1 MASWYDDRELEEMI
15 RGPESDL
22 LERKRSAGDRSSIRR
37 TLCAFANDL
46 PDHGRPGILV
56 IGMEDDGRCSG
67 QTIDDAL
74 LRLLGQMR
82 DDGNILP
89 IPSLRVERKTVD
101 GCEVAV
107 IQVQPST
114 APPVRYQGRVWVR
127 VGPTTRQATPEE
139 EARLSERRRSFDR
152 PFDMRPVSEATMDDL
167 DLRYAVME
175 YIPRA
180 IAPDVLEENSR
191 PVERQLASLR
201 LVVGGHPTWGGLLAL
216 GHDPQSWL
224 PGAWVQFARYAG
236 GDVTA
241 PIRNQKA
248 LTGRLEDILRRIDE
262 LLEANIEV
270 RSDVTAGPR
279 EVRLPDYPLVA
290 LQQYVRNAIMHRT
303 YEGTNTPVRVYWF
316 DDRIEITSP
325 GGLYGRVNPAN
336 FGSGETDYRN
346 PLIAEVMHHLGFAQR
361 FGMGIPLARKAL
373 AENGNPEPEFR
384 FEPTLVAV
392 TVRVAP

>member
-1 MASWYDDRELEEMI
+1 
-15 RGPESDL
+15 
-22 LERKRSAGDRSSIRR
+22 
-37 TLCAFANDL
+37 
-46 PDHGRPGILV
+46 
-56 IGMEDDGRCSG
+56 
-67 QTIDDAL
+67 
-74 LRLLGQMR
+74 
-82 DDGNILP
+82 
-89 IPSLRVERKTVD
+89 
-101 GCEVAV
+101 
-107 IQVQPST
+107 
-114 APPVRYQGRVWVR
+114 
-127 VGPTTRQATPEE
+127 
-139 EARLSERRRSFDR
+139 
-152 PFDMRPVSEATMDDL
+152 
-167 DLRYAVME
+167 
-175 YIPRA
+175 
-180 IAPDVLEENSR
+180 
-191 PVERQLASLR
+191 
-201 LVVGGHPTWGGLLAL
+201 
-216 GHDPQSWL
+216 
-224 PGAWVQFARYAG
+224 VQFARYAG

-241 PIRNQKA
+241 PICNQKA

-392 TVRVAP
+392 TVRAAP